1 MSRRT
6 ILTRT
11 PPRSPQNT
19 SGQPQPARASSLG
32 LHPPWGSGVA
42 PLPSVPAPGRT
53 DSARVEDLPGSHAS
67 PPDLGRGVQRGSPG
81 VRAGHPAPW
90 RCALTSP
97 GAGAPPGKGG
107 QLISGH
113 PAHGPPKAPKPE
125 PVERTAADA
134 PHSGTSSLECGRI
147 PAKPGNSGVFW
158 GPRRPADPLTQG
170 PEPQAAGVCAYTESS
185 PTTHEP
191 SPILNTVH
199 APPPAWSAF
208 QMARGLQPHHPWSP
222 LPPPTQNPP
231 RHPESEKSRLPL
243 PHKRQTD
250 CKPRTPGGR
259 GRRTHEWDGVSVPV
273 RIAIYSRSCQNHHRG
288 FTEGCVRGGGGSN
301 TD

>member
-1 MSRRT
+1 M
-6 ILTRT
+6 
-11 PPRSPQNT
+11 
-19 SGQPQPARASSLG
+19 
-32 LHPPWGSGVA
+32 A

-113 PAHGPPKAPKPE
+113 PANGPPKAPKPE

-134 PHSGTSSLECGRI
+134 PHSGTSSLECGGI

-170 PEPQAAGVCAYTESS
+170 PEPQAAGVCARTPSPHQQPTSPAPFSTPSMPHLRPGQLSRWPGGCS
-185 PTTHEP
+185 PTTHGAP
-191 SPILNTVH
+191 SH
-199 APPPAWSAF
+199 
-208 QMARGLQPHHPWSP
+208 
-222 LPPPTQNPP
+222 P
-231 RHPESEKSRLPL
+231 RH
-243 PHKRQTD
+243 
-250 CKPRTPGGR
+250 RTLHGTRSQRNRGSPYPTR
-259 GRRTHEWDGVSVPV
+259 GRRTASPGPL
-273 RIAIYSRSCQNHHRG
+273 G
-288 FTEGCVRGGGGSN
+288 EGAAGPMSGTGSPCP
-301 TD
+301 